1 MQVAPDTIQ
10 KSLASLL
17 PWRIAHLQ
25 LSNSHTMRPF
35 YHPQSEDISLVGVLY
50 ALGDPV
56 RLQIVQRL
64 AETGELTCSDLD
76 CSVAKSTMSH
86 HFKILRESGLVLTRK
101 EGTQHIN
108 TLRSADLDRLYPGL
122 LAVVLRSSATTAE

>member
-1 MQVAPDTIQ
+1 
-10 KSLASLL
+10 
-17 PWRIAHLQ
+17 
-25 LSNSHTMRPF
+25 MRPF
-35 YHPQSEDISLVGVLY
+35 YHPQCEDISLVGLLY

-64 AETGELTCSDLD
+64 AAKGELTCSDLD

-86 HFKILRESGLVLTRK
+86 HFKILREAGLVFTRK

-108 TLRSADLDRLYPGL
+108 TLRTADLDRLYPEL
-122 LAVVLRSSATTAE
+122 LAVILSDRALRSSSPNHLETSIDLI

>member
-1 MQVAPDTIQ
+1 
-10 KSLASLL
+10 
-17 PWRIAHLQ
+17 
-25 LSNSHTMRPF
+25 MRPF

-64 AETGELTCSDLD
+64 AQTGELTCSDLD
-76 CSVAKSTMSH
+76 CAVAKSTMSH

-108 TLRSADLDRLYPGL
+108 TLRSADLEGL
-122 LAVVLRSSATTAE
+122 FPELLKVVLRSTVTNVE

>member
-1 MQVAPDTIQ
+1 
-10 KSLASLL
+10 
-17 PWRIAHLQ
+17 
-25 LSNSHTMRPF
+25 MRPF

-64 AETGELTCSDLD
+64 AQIGELTCSDLD

-122 LAVVLRSSATTAE
+122 LTVVLRSSATTAE

>member
-1 MQVAPDTIQ
+1 
-10 KSLASLL
+10 
-17 PWRIAHLQ
+17 
-25 LSNSHTMRPF
+25 MRPF
-35 YHPQSEDISLVGVLY
+35 YHPQCQDISLVGLLY

-76 CSVAKSTMSH
+76 CAVAKSTMSH
-86 HFKILRESGLVLTRK
+86 HFKILRESGLVFTRK

-108 TLRSADLDRLYPGL
+108 TLRSEDINQLYPGL
-122 LAVVLRSSATTAE
+122 LAVVLSVPTTSK

>member
-1 MQVAPDTIQ
+1 
-10 KSLASLL
+10 
-17 PWRIAHLQ
+17 
-25 LSNSHTMRPF
+25 MRPF
-35 YHPQSEDISLVGVLY
+35 YHPQCQDISLVGLLY

-76 CSVAKSTMSH
+76 CAVAKSTMSH

-108 TLRSADLDRLYPGL
+108 TLRSEDINQLYPGL
-122 LAVVLRSSATTAE
+122 LAVVLSVPTTSK

>member
-1 MQVAPDTIQ
+1 MQLALDTI
-10 KSLASLL
+10 L
-17 PWRIAHLQ
+17 IAHLQ
-25 LSNSHTMRPF
+25 RSNPHTMRPF
-35 YHPQSEDISLVGVLY
+35 YHPQCEDISLVGVLY

-122 LAVVLRSSATTAE
+122 LAVVLRSLVATIE

>member
-1 MQVAPDTIQ
+1 
-10 KSLASLL
+10 
-17 PWRIAHLQ
+17 
-25 LSNSHTMRPF
+25 MRPF

-64 AETGELTCSDLD
+64 AQTGELTCSDLD

-122 LAVVLRSSATTAE
+122 LTVVLRSSATTAE

>member
-1 MQVAPDTIQ
+1 M
-10 KSLASLL
+10 
-17 PWRIAHLQ
+17 
-25 LSNSHTMRPF
+25 
-35 YHPQSEDISLVGVLY
+35 
-50 ALGDPV
+50 

-76 CSVAKSTMSH
+76 CAVAKSTMSH

-108 TLRSADLDRLYPGL
+108 TLRSADLDMLYPGL
-122 LAVVLRSSATTAE
+122 LTVVLRSPVTAAE

>member
-1 MQVAPDTIQ
+1 
-10 KSLASLL
+10 
-17 PWRIAHLQ
+17 
-25 LSNSHTMRPF
+25 MRPF

-64 AETGELTCSDLD
+64 AQTGELTCSALD

-108 TLRSADLDRLYPGL
+108 TLRSTDLDRLYPGL
-122 LAVVLRSSATTAE
+122 LTVVLRSPITTE